1 MHSLSECIESY
12 LKPELLEGDNMVLV
26 ESVGR
31 KVPAI
36 KGFKIGKL
44 PKIMSIHLK
53 RFVFDISGPTV
64 VQKKLNDQVRFP
76 MVLDMNKYVGGRKKL
91 NLEGSSLQRLDSS
104 EKNEFEI
111 FLAEQIQRLR
121 NPPSAGKEPMVD
133 MNDPTVPDLVDY
145 NGNPSPDQ
153 IMEDETVYPEEAGMD
168 ERAIANLIHTKGEWV
183 YELYAVLIHSGASSG
198 GHYYAYIKDLDED
211 TWWNFNDATV
221 TRIDKSKVF
230 EAWGGRVNSKQK
242 FPFHSLSMS
251 NAYMLTYRKI
261 SLNGERLH
269 FASKESVPEHVRD
282 LVREYEMELEQR
294 AREEEER
301 RETLR
306 LRIQWKTIEMSVH
319 TKRSQTYRDL
329 LLQLWEEFNIDQDF
343 FDERN
348 PFETI
353 RLRRF
358 NSQLKTPMGAFDVAS
373 QGSVKLSHLPLNE
386 YTVYYLEAR
395 QGDQPFEDYDE
406 GGLTINVIG
415 YDADS
420 DTFEDPR
427 SIRMKKNSTVLDL
440 MTQMSATT
448 SIAVHEM
455 RIIRFNHTAD
465 KQTPEDLSEY
475 PTRRLKEDLLMYDS
489 FRLYYELNSSPLS
502 DSQLCLAYMRMANL
516 VTIKINSPPSND
528 MNVAITIDRRKT
540 PAHLRQLIAN
550 TLGRSAESIYLYR
563 NFARGTPI
571 LDTNDSLI
579 TSGIHSCVYVDVHP
593 PPPPGQHRL
602 VAYLLPRDYS
612 PGYIDLNEGCL
623 ALAADSGSGSVPRGS
638 RDPATVHGVQSLGP
652 STYDASDFD
661 AFQTDPTGIRGHCEF
676 GSIKARTIIFSFAI
690 THRIVLI
697 GWRKHVDSAKRA
709 FVA

>member
-12 LKPELLEGDNMVLV
+12 LKPEILEGDNMVLV

-53 RFVFDISGPTV
+53 RFVFDISGPTI

-76 MVLDMNKYVGGRKKL
+76 MILDMNKYVGGRKKL

-111 FLAEQIQRLR
+111 FLAEQIQLLR
-121 NPPSAGKEPMVD
+121 NPSTIGKEHMVD
-133 MNDPTVPDLVDY
+133 MSDPTVPDLVDY

-153 IMEDETVYPEEAGMD
+153 IKEDEAVYPEEAGID

-230 EAWGGRVNSKQK
+230 EAWGGRANSKQK
-242 FPFHSLSMS
+242 FPFNGLSMS

-269 FASKESVPEHVRD
+269 FASKESVPQHVRD
-282 LVREYEMELEQR
+282 LVREYELELEQR

-301 RETLR
+301 KETLR
-306 LRIQWKTIEMSVH
+306 LRVQWKTIEMSVH
-319 TKRSQTYRDL
+319 TKRSMTYRDL
-329 LLQLWEEFNIDQDF
+329 LLQLWREFNIDEDYF
-343 FDERN
+343 EERN
-348 PFETI
+348 ALETI

-358 NSQLKTPMGAFDVAS
+358 NSQLKTPMGAFDLDA
-373 QGSVKLSHLPLNE
+373 QGFVKLSHLPLNE

-395 QGDQPFEDYDE
+395 QGDQPFEEYDE

-415 YDADS
+415 YDTDS

-440 MTQMSATT
+440 MTQVSSIT
-448 SIAVHEM
+448 STGVHQI

-465 KQTPEDLSEY
+465 KQTPEDLSEH
-475 PTRRLKEDLLMYDS
+475 PSRRLKEDLLMYDS
-489 FRLYYELNSSPLS
+489 FRLYYESNSSPLS

-516 VTIKINSPPSND
+516 VTIKINSPPSNE
-528 MNVAITIDRRKT
+528 MNIAINIDRRKS
-540 PAHLRQLIAN
+540 PAHLRRLVVD
-550 TLGRSAESIYLYR
+550 TLNRSVDSIYLYR
-563 NFARGTPI
+563 NFARGAPI

-579 TSGIHSCVYVDVHP
+579 TSGIHSSVYVDVHP

-612 PGYIDLNEGCL
+612 PGYIDLNDGCL
-623 ALAADSGSGSVPRGS
+623 ALAAGSCSESMPWIDQ
-638 RDPATVHGVQSLGP
+638 DPATTHGVLSVGP
-652 STYDASDFD
+652 NTYDASDFD
-661 AFQTDPTGIRGHCEF
+661 AFQTDATVTRGLCTFGGIKVLGIVF
-676 GSIKARTIIFSFAI
+676 GTRLSK
-690 THRIVLI
+690 V
-697 GWRKHVDSAKRA
+697 
-709 FVA
+709 